1 MVIGIGVA
9 VAVLYSGTGK
19 SDKERKVK
27 VADSDRCLTLCAVP
41 SDAVLV
47 ASYSG
52 ADMFPAMKKSQMAM
66 SLHYYSY
73 DYVKPVSDDMR
84 AYNTVGVALM
94 MQGQFEEAMPWFVKA
109 LEGNCPTAQQNIDAI
124 NAEYAYE
131 AEQRAAIEEYLSKYE

>member
-1 MVIGIGVA
+1 MINAANAMIRE
-9 VAVLYSGTGK
+9 GK
-19 SDKERKVK
+19 YAE
-27 VADSDRCLTLCAVP
+27 A
-41 SDAVLV
+41 
-47 ASYSG
+47 
-52 ADMFPAMKKSQMAM
+52 
-66 SLHYYSY
+66 Y